1 MKIMKFRTCFCAA
14 LVSHL
19 ALLASQGQS
28 GSVSTDSASDIP
40 HLRKQGTATQ
50 LMVDGKP
57 FLVLAGE
64 LSNSSATGVDY
75 MERVWPRIVAQ
86 AKLNTVLP
94 GVSWNQIEPQEGKFD
109 FTVLDS
115 VIQGARKHN
124 LRLVLIWFGSWKNS
138 LSSYAPDWVKRDFVR
153 FPRAQFDGGIN
164 IEELSTLSE
173 ANREADARAFAA
185 LMRHVKQVDG
195 RQHTVI
201 MIQVENEVGMHT
213 VIRDHSPS
221 ANQALAGSVP
231 KELMD
236 CLVQHKETLIPEF
249 RQVWASN
256 GFKTAGTWEEVF
268 GKGDGKDGI
277 FMAWNYARYIGR
289 VAEAG
294 KAEYPIPMY
303 VNAALYSPGRV
314 PEFTPSH
321 GRPWDLVMDIWRAG
335 GPQIDILSPDIYGGD
350 FKAFCAK
357 FTQSGNPLFI
367 PETRSDMDSKMLYV
381 FGRHDAIGLTL
392 MGVERA
398 TTPDTQLITGCEM
411 ISQLAPLI
419 AKHQGDG
426 SMSAVMLGTNDPPQ
440 NVQVGYYT
448 MQVTRMRSRSAAA
461 PPQPGYSAALFIAVG
476 PDEYYAVGDNV
487 SVTFSPN
494 TPGPGHVGLGTVEE
508 GTFVK
513 GRWIPSR
520 QLAGDETGEGDNLSL
535 RSHPVDRIPG
545 DGYVGIQH
553 FTLYRYP

>member
-1 MKIMKFRTCFCAA
+1 MKLRSVLYAA
-14 LVSHL
+14 LACQLSLV
-19 ALLASQGQS
+19 AAQGQT
-28 GSVSTDSASDIP
+28 GPAPTASDPDIP

-50 LMVDGKP
+50 LIVDGKP

-75 MERVWPRIVAQ
+75 MKRVWPRIVAQ
-86 AKLNTVLP
+86 SNLNTVLP

-124 LRLVLIWFGSWKNS
+124 IRLALLWFGSWKNS
-138 LSSYAPDWVKRDFVR
+138 LSSYMPDWVKKDFER
-153 FPRAQFDGGIN
+153 FPRAQFEGGVS
-164 IEELSTLSE
+164 IEELTTLSDN
-173 ANREADARAFAA
+173 NRDADARAFAA

-195 RQHTVI
+195 SKHTVI

-213 VIRDHSPS
+213 VLRDHCP
-221 ANQALAGSVP
+221 AADQALAGQVP
-231 KELMD
+231 SRLMD
-236 CLVQHKETLIPEF
+236 YLQAHKDTLIPEF
-249 RQVWASN
+249 RQVWATN
-256 GFKTAGTWEEVF
+256 GFKNSGTWEEVF
-268 GKGDGKDGI
+268 GKGDAKDSV

-294 KAEYPIPMY
+294 KAEYNIPMY
-303 VNAALYSPGRV
+303 VNAALYSPGKT

-321 GRPWDLVMDIWRAG
+321 GRPWDLVMDIWHAG
-335 GPQIDILSPDIYGGD
+335 APQIDILSPDIYGGD
-350 FKAFCAK
+350 FKGFCAR

-367 PETRSDMDSKMLYV
+367 PETRSDMDSKLLYV

-398 TTPDTQLITGCEM
+398 TTPDEQLLNGCE
-411 ISQLAPLI
+411 IITQLAPLI
-419 AKHQGDG
+419 TKHQGDG
-426 SMSAVMLGTNDPPQ
+426 SMSAVLMATNDPPQ
-440 NVQVGYYT
+440 KVTLGNYT
-448 MQVTRMRSRSAAA
+448 MQVSRLNSRST
-461 PPQPGYSAALFIAVG
+461 PQRTGYSAALFIAVG
-476 PDEYYAVGDNV
+476 PDEFYAVGDNV

-494 TPGPGHVGLGTVEE
+494 TSGLSHVGLGTVEE
-508 GTFVK
+508 GAFVN

-535 RSHPVDRIPG
+535 RIHPVDRIPG
-545 DGYVGIQH
+545 DGYAGIQR